1 MRSVHTAHV
10 MPDIRRSFVTILC
23 CHVIRGLKG
32 KDRMYAIVL
41 RYKRPLSEV
50 DKHVD
55 AHRAWLRKNYADGTF
70 LVSGRQRSGT
80 GGFFFA
86 PAIERG
92 QLDAGLA
99 SDPFG
104 QKNLADYKNI
114 EVGPTIAGERL
125 FFFFWKK
132 KKIPSTPSLAT

>member
-80 GGFFFA
+80 GGFILA
-86 PAIERG
+86 AAIERG
-92 QLDAGLA
+92 QLDAVLA

-104 QKNLADYKNI
+104 QNDLADYEII
-114 EVGPTIAGERL
+114 EVVPNMADERL
-125 FFFFWKK
+125 SFLIEK
-132 KKIPSTPSLAT
+132 

>member
-80 GGFFFA
+80 GGFFFVAANTTGA
-86 PAIERG
+86 PESAFANTSI
-92 QLDAGLA
+92 
-99 SDPFG
+99 
-104 QKNLADYKNI
+104 
-114 EVGPTIAGERL
+114 
-125 FFFFWKK
+125 
-132 KKIPSTPSLAT
+132 

>member
-80 GGFFFA
+80 GG
-86 PAIERG
+86 
-92 QLDAGLA
+92 
-99 SDPFG
+99 
-104 QKNLADYKNI
+104 
-114 EVGPTIAGERL
+114 RL
-125 FFFFWKK
+125 
-132 KKIPSTPSLAT
+132 IRSPMRHLPRVAVVYRHSTR